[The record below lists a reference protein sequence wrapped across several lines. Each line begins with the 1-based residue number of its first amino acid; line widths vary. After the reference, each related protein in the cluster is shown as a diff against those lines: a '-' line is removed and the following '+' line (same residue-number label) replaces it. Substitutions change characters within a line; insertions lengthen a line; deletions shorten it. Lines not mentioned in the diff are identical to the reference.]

1 MNTLNLHNVRNI
13 EIKPVVQMPASS
25 SNGSPWALRKLYITD
40 RSGETMEIIM
50 FADYAEQL
58 LIDVERVPAA
68 TATPATEAAA

>member
-25 SNGSPWALRKLYITD
+25 SSGSPWALRKVYITD

-50 FADYAEQL
+50 FADYADQL
-58 LIDVERVPAA
+58 LLDFERAP
-68 TATPATEAAA
+68 TPTPEAA